1 MTSESPGNSHSAL
14 YRVRFDEST
23 PAGLAR
29 TSALLRYAQD
39 VAWAHSEALGFD
51 RAWYAERSLAWLVR
65 AAELEVLAPIPLGS
79 SLDVFTSVVGHRRV
93 WARRRGEFHLGEG
106 GDRTLVAWVHTDWVL
121 IDARG
126 RITRVPEVFGATF
139 PAPLSNDTLGRVALP
154 AAPRS
159 AAHARFRVRPQELDP
174 MDHVNNAVYVDWLEE
189 SVLAAGADTGS
200 NMRRPRHRAW
210 SSKPRPGRRAGAG
223 RIGLPQP
230 ARRCSGR
237 GSSPD
242 PAVAHPHHG
251 PAGRWAS
258 RHPQLTA
265 PHRRPGPSAHRG
277 QDVHGST
284 GAPLQRTSNRRTNA

>member
-189 SVLAAGADTGS
+189 SVLAAGAEGGGAAS
-200 NMRRPRHRAW
+200 IERIPRRYRLEYAAAAPPGVELETETWQEGGGWAHRIAA
-210 SSKPRPGRRAGAG
+210 AGAEVL
-223 RIGLPQP
+223 R
-230 ARRCSGR
+230 ARLES
-237 GSSPD
+237 
-242 PAVAHPHHG
+242 
-251 PAGRWAS
+251 
-258 RHPQLTA
+258 
-265 PHRRPGPSAHRG
+265 
-277 QDVHGST
+277 
-284 GAPLQRTSNRRTNA
+284 